1 LARYKITC
9 NTIAP
14 GATFTELTVPMYTE
28 SVKKAL
34 FERISLKEIAE
45 ADWIAAPILFLSSEE
60 ARYVTG
66 TVLYVDGGYVMD
78 GSLPGA
84 KYFE

>member
-1 LARYKITC
+1 MLVISRTTSARRNSLSSKMRSPYDQ
-9 NTIAP
+9 
-14 GATFTELTVPMYTE
+14 GTVDGL
-28 SVKKAL
+28 V
-34 FERISLKEIAE
+34 AE
-45 ADWIAAPILFLSSEE
+45 AEWIAAPILFLSSEE

>member
-1 LARYKITC
+1 M
-9 NTIAP
+9 NT
-14 GATFTELTVPMYTE
+14 G

-34 FERISLKEIAE
+34 LARISLQEIAE
-45 ADWIAAPILFLSSEE
+45 AEWIAAPILFLASDE

-66 TVLYVDGGYVMD
+66 KVLYVDGGYVMD

>member
-1 LARYKITC
+1 MSPRMRSPC
-9 NTIAP
+9 DH
-14 GATFTELTVPMYTE
+14 GTVDGL
-28 SVKKAL
+28 V
-34 FERISLKEIAE
+34 AE
-45 ADWIAAPILFLSSEE
+45 AEWIAAPILFLSSEE

-66 TVLYVDGGYVMD
+66 TVLYADGGYVMD